1 MRNTWFSKEAIFT
14 YINERSSMLLM
25 LTSGILMGLSAVISM
40 FRPLILMI
48 NSLIGYT
55 EPKLDT
61 STGAALVAMAVIAVA
76 LTIRGLV
83 IAKTPNEKAGWILFC
98 ILGAF
103 VLVLSIVI
111 NFSYASI
118 SLLDRSH
125 PRQGSSLHISPYT
138 LTMFS
143 FIVAGIAVYL
153 VPKLIVRKLEIGSD
167 MRLEKENRARVT
179 LSLVFGCVL
188 LLMTAFAIHDK
199 AATAD
204 KIANNGRVTDGFIQA
219 VSQLNAQG
227 EENLTKRLTGIK
239 TLGQMA
245 KDSDVDQGSVVEMLT
260 AYVRGHSSR
269 RDKFPQNYHT
279 PADIQAILTL
289 LGNRDAQNREEV
301 LINLSLSLKNANLPG
316 ADMHAGSFHK
326 ATLQRAN
333 LSGADLRNADL
344 TDAIMYGVVLV
355 NANLKKVDLSSAQM
369 SYLGEGWGY
378 ADMRGADLSGANLTE
393 TQMDRADLKKANLTG
408 ADLSEAHLMG
418 VDLTGANLTGTK
430 LYGTDLR
437 EANLTGTI
445 GLTQEQL
452 NSANLDYE
460 TRVSPPLV
468 LR

>member
-1 MRNTWFSKEAIFT
+1 
-14 YINERSSMLLM
+14 
-25 LTSGILMGLSAVISM
+25 M
-40 FRPLILMI
+40 FRPLILII

-61 STGAALVAMAVIAVA
+61 TTGAILVAMAVIAVA
-76 LTIRGLV
+76 LPIRGLV
-83 IAKTPNEKAGWILFC
+83 IAKTPNEKARWILFC

-111 NFSYASI
+111 NFSSTSI
-118 SLLDRSH
+118 SLLDRSQ
-125 PRQGSSLHISPYT
+125 PKQGSSLHISPYT

-153 VPKLIVRKLEIGSD
+153 VPKLYVRKLDIGSD
-167 MRLEKENRARVT
+167 IRLEKENKARAT

-199 AATAD
+199 AASAD
-204 KIANNGRVTDGFIQA
+204 KIADNGRVTDRFIQA

-227 EENLTKRLTGIK
+227 DANLQKRLTGIK

-245 KDSDVDQGSVVEMLT
+245 KDSDVDQGSVVEMLS

-269 RDKFPQNYHT
+269 RDKFPQNYQT

-289 LGNRDAQNREEV
+289 LGNRETLNREEV
-301 LINLSLSLKNANLPG
+301 LINHSLSLRNANLPG
-316 ADMHAGSFHK
+316 ADLHAGIFHK

-333 LSGADLRNADL
+333 LSGADLKDADL

-355 NANLKKVDLSSAQM
+355 NAKLQKVDMSSAEM
-369 SYLGEGWGY
+369 SCLGEGWGY
-378 ADMRGADLSGANLTE
+378 ADMRGADLSEANLTE
-393 TQMDRADLKKANLTG
+393 TEMSRADLRKANLTD
-408 ADLSEAHLMG
+408 ADLTDAHLGG
-418 VDLTGANLTGTK
+418 VDLTGANLSGAR

-437 EANLTGTI
+437 HANLTGTI

-460 TRVSPPLV
+460 TKVSPPLV
-468 LR
+468 LK